1 MRVASETPQTDLEQF
16 IEDVLVGNEYDR
28 EEIQFRD
35 EDRYL
40 RIGYWE
46 RLGAKVLLQLGEV
59 IVAEED
65 IYDDDCGWLF
75 YYRVKKS

>member
-1 MRVASETPQTDLEQF
+1 MRLASETPQTDLEQF
-16 IEDVLVGNEYDR
+16 IEDVLVGNEYD
-28 EEIQFRD
+28 
-35 EDRYL
+35 
-40 RIGYWE
+40 